1 MAQSISEET
10 KAIVKATVP
19 ALEAHGRTI
28 VTEMYARLLADEEIR
43 ALFNQSH
50 QGGSSP
56 QHEALTNAILAYAKN
71 IDNLGALA
79 GAVERIANKH
89 VGLQIQ
95 EAHYEHVANALIGAI
110 AHVLGE
116 AATDEVLN
124 AWGEAYWFLAGIL
137 IGREK
142 ELYQD
147 KAQAEGGWDG
157 WREFRIAER
166 RQETGSVIS
175 FILKP
180 VDGGAVLKHQ
190 PGQYLSFDFDLPGV
204 GRHRRNYSISSKPNG
219 DYYRITVKRE
229 PEGAVSGWLHEQAVE
244 GTVLRVAPPAGDF
257 VLGDSA
263 ETEVVLLSAGV
274 GLTPMVSMLETLAER
289 GQSATYLHATLDGTQ
304 LVMGEAVKSL
314 ASRSVTFFEAPS
326 EEDRSASNYDVEG
339 RISPEW
345 LAANTATEQANY
357 YICGPKGFM
366 AMAVNGLKTAGV
378 PQDRIHFEFFGPAS
392 DLDVA

>member
-1 MAQSISEET
+1 MAQSISEST
-10 KAIVKATVP
+10 KAIVTATVP
-19 ALEAHGRTI
+19 ALEAHGRSI
-28 VTEMYARLLADEEIR
+28 VTEMYARLLADDEIR
-43 ALFNQSH
+43 VLFNQSH

-95 EAHYEHVANALIGAI
+95 EEHYEHVANALIGAI
-110 AHVLGE
+110 AHVLGD
-116 AATDEVLN
+116 AATDEVLS

-142 ELYQD
+142 QLYQD
-147 KAQAEGGWDG
+147 KAQADGGWEG
-157 WREFRIAER
+157 WREFRISER
-166 RQETGSVIS
+166 RQESGSVMS

-180 VDGGAVLKHQ
+180 VDGRAVLRHQ

-219 DYYRITVKRE
+219 EYYRITVKRE
-229 PEGAVSGWLHEQAVE
+229 PGGAVSGWLHEQADE
-244 GTVLRVAPPAGDF
+244 GTILRVAPPAGDF
-257 VLGDSA
+257 MLKDTAGS
-263 ETEVVLLSAGV
+263 EVVLLSAGV

-289 GQSATYLHATLDGTQ
+289 GQSATYLHATVDGTQ
-304 LVMGEAVKSL
+304 LVMGDIAKSL
-314 ASRSVTFFEAPS
+314 AGRSVTFFETPNDS
-326 EEDRSASNYDVEG
+326 DRAASNYDVEG
-339 RISPEW
+339 RISPDW
-345 LAANTATEQANY
+345 LAANTAVDQANY

-366 AMAVNGLKTAGV
+366 VMAVNGLKTAGV
-378 PQDRIHFEFFGPAS
+378 PQERIHFEFFGPAS

>member
-1 MAQSISEET
+1 M
-10 KAIVKATVP
+10 AIVKATVP

-28 VTEMYARLLADEEIR
+28 VTEMYTRLLADEEIR
-43 ALFNQSH
+43 VLFNQSH
-50 QGGSSP
+50 QGGTSP

-71 IDNLGALA
+71 IDNLGALT

-89 VGLQIQ
+89 VGLQIK
-95 EAHYEHVANALIGAI
+95 EGHYEYVANALIGAI
-110 AHVLGE
+110 AHVLGD
-116 AATDEVLN
+116 AATPEVLA

-147 KAQAEGGWDG
+147 KAQSEGGWEG
-157 WREFRIAER
+157 WREFCVAER
-166 RQETGSVIS
+166 RQETGNVMS

-180 VDGGAVLKHQ
+180 VDGAAVLKHR
-190 PGQYLSFDFDLPGV
+190 PGQYLSFDLDIPGV
-204 GRHRRNYSISSKPNG
+204 GKNRRNYSISSKPNG
-219 DYYRITVKRE
+219 EYYRITVKQE
-229 PEGAVSGWLHEQAVE
+229 PNGLVSTWLHESVVE

-257 VLGDSA
+257 VLDETA
-263 ETEVVLLSAGV
+263 TTEVVLLSAGV
-274 GLTPMVSMLETLAER
+274 GLTPMVSMLETLAEYER
-289 GQSATYLHATLDGTQ
+289 TATYVHATLDGTQ
-304 LVMGEAVKSL
+304 HVMPEIAKSL

-326 EEDRSASNYDVEG
+326 QEDRVANNFDVEG

-345 LAANTATEQANY
+345 LSSNTAIDNANY

-392 DLDVA
+392 DLEVA